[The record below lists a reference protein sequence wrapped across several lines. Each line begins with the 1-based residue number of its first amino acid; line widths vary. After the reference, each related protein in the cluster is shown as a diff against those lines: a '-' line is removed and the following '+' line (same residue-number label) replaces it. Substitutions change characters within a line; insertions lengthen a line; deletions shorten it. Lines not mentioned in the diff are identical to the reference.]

1 MSQNRRQSIR
11 RIVLASGLAID
22 VVSLGASHLGQHELH
37 VCPACASELVQPV
50 GWSETADDKWELTLH
65 CPNCDWLAE
74 GLFDERQ
81 VYELEDRLE
90 EGLVAMLSDL
100 RRMTQANMA
109 EEVDRF
115 VVALNADLV
124 LPEDF

>member
-1 MSQNRRQSIR
+1 MSQNPDHSIR
-11 RIVLASGLAID
+11 RIVLPSGMAIE
-22 VVSLGASHLGQHELH
+22 VVDLGTSQLGQHELH
-37 VCPACASELVQPV
+37 VCPSCASDLVQPV
-50 GWSETADDKWELTLH
+50 GWSEAADDKWELTLH

-81 VYELEDRLE
+81 VYGLEDKLE
-90 EGLVAMLSDL
+90 EGLVAMLNDL

-115 VVALNADLV
+115 VVAMNSDLI

>member
-1 MSQNRRQSIR
+1 MSQNPHHSIR
-11 RIVLASGLAID
+11 RIVLPSGMAID
-22 VVSLGASHLGQHELH
+22 VVDLGRSQLGHHELH
-37 VCPACASELVQPV
+37 VCPSCGSDLVQPV

-74 GLFDERQ
+74 GVFDERQ
-81 VYELEDRLE
+81 VYGLEDKLE

-115 VVALNADLV
+115 VVALNADSI

>member
-22 VVSLGASHLGQHELH
+22 VVSLGTSQLGQHELH
-37 VCPACASELVQPV
+37 VCPACTSELVQPV

>member
-1 MSQNRRQSIR
+1 MSENPDHSIR
-11 RIVLASGLAID
+11 RIVLPSGRSIE
-22 VVSLGASHLGQHELH
+22 VVHLGTSELGPHELH
-37 VCPACASELVQPV
+37 VCRSCASDLVQPV

-81 VYELEDRLE
+81 VYGLEDKLE

-109 EEVDRF
+109 EEVSRF
-115 VVALNADLV
+115 VVALNADLI